1 MSLSIEQAA
10 VDVFEEAVDEFFG
23 KSKRTWALFLVVFI
37 LGGVATAVVAARLR
51 QRRAAGTLRGPD
63 ADTAVP
69 PSGPQEAEPRYGN
82 SSKSSSWS
90 RRRAQ
95 IARTDAAMRRR
106 VGGTAGR
113 LNIRRHA
120 PAAPEGNS

>member
-1 MSLSIEQAA
+1 MASSIEQAA
-10 VDVFEEAVDEFFG
+10 ADVFEEAVDEFFG
-23 KSKRTWALFLVVFI
+23 KSKRTWALILVVFI

-51 QRRAAGTLRGPD
+51 QRAAETDRGPD

-69 PSGPQEAEPRYGN
+69 PSGPQESERRYGN
-82 SSKSSSWS
+82 ASDTSSWS

-106 VGGTAGR
+106 VGDTASR
-113 LNIRRHA
+113 LNVRRHA
-120 PAAPEGNS
+120 PASPEGNS

>member
-51 QRRAAGTLRGPD
+51 QRAAETNRGPD

-69 PSGPQEAEPRYGN
+69 PSGPQESEARYGN
-82 SSKSSSWS
+82 DTSSWS

-95 IARTDAAMRRR
+95 IVRTDAAMRRR